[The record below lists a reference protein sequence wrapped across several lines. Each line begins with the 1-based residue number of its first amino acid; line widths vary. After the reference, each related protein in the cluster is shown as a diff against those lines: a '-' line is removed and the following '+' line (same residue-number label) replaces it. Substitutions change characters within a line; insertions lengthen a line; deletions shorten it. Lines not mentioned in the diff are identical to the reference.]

1 MGYWIYLL
9 LVGNRAHGYNRR
21 IYTGYTHHLISR
33 IIQHCGLSNT
43 KGARMTRKQPI
54 ELVYLEYFPS
64 RKQAMKREW
73 QLKKESPYNQKK
85 YKLELIAEFQKKY
98 GQFLQ
103 GPNEKLIEYFDFLNS
118 LVQTISKLE
127 KVFIKAF
134 KEDSQKNTP

>member
-1 MGYWIYLL
+1 
-9 LVGNRAHGYNRR
+9 
-21 IYTGYTHHLISR
+21 
-33 IIQHCGLSNT
+33 
-43 KGARMTRKQPI
+43 MTRKQPI